1 MLVRRE
7 LACQAESSLVINEV
21 NKTGGLAL
29 SSAGFIYMKGED
41 PVHYVGL
48 LVSMLTDV
56 ASSAKTVGTAEFLR
70 AATDRPIAY
79 VPH

>member
-1 MLVRRE
+1 MVR
-7 LACQAESSLVINEV
+7 ASSLEYGWSQVRLLFMPIV
-21 NKTGGLAL
+21 SVSFYSFNK
-29 SSAGFIYMKGED
+29 D
-41 PVHYVGL
+41 PVHCVGL

>member
-1 MLVRRE
+1 MPVY
-7 LACQAESSLVINEV
+7 IH
-21 NKTGGLAL
+21 G
-29 SSAGFIYMKGED
+29 GED

-70 AATDRPIAY
+70 AATDQPIAY